1 MPNTE
6 YKGQYPGALSRTD
19 NETEIC
25 SDCGTNEAL
34 ENTFGRGPIPQ
45 SEWDG
50 EPILGLIH
58 DKGAAVPIPKR
69 VQEEGAEIAI
79 APGQDTSVPMKKNP
93 NPPPRFIPV

>member
-1 MPNTE
+1 MAHVVTDRCPRCGGDVPNTE

-45 SEWDG
+45 SEWNSD
-50 EPILGLIH
+50 E
-58 DKGAAVPIPKR
+58 
-69 VQEEGAEIAI
+69 
-79 APGQDTSVPMKKNP
+79 
-93 NPPPRFIPV
+93 